1 MYIKQQKCNIC
12 SLLIKIL
19 ELVSRKGGRWDE
31 ERNIRSPC
39 AQNKTAAA
47 ALSGCLLKEKKIQEI
62 TVREIT
68 EMADLNRGTFYL
80 HYKDVFDLLEKVE
93 LELLDELDGTLQKYQ
108 ASDLHQKLSLIFTD
122 LFVCVQENAEMVQIL
137 LGENGDLNFVNQ
149 VKERVREKCLKDWFE
164 LFNSQDSQLF
174 DAFNAFVVSGCLGLV
189 TYWLQNGMK
198 ESPKELAQIAEQ
210 IMMHGIKILG

>member
-1 MYIKQQKCNIC
+1 MKDEIKNETLDRRVRKTRQQLQHC
-12 SLLIKIL
+12 LA
-19 ELVSRKGGRWDE
+19 V
-31 ERNIRSPC
+31 
-39 AQNKTAAA
+39 
-47 ALSGCLLKEKKIQEI
+47 LLKEKKIQEI

>member
-1 MYIKQQKCNIC
+1 MKNETLDRRVRKTRQQLQHC
-12 SLLIKIL
+12 LA
-19 ELVSRKGGRWDE
+19 V
-31 ERNIRSPC
+31 
-39 AQNKTAAA
+39 
-47 ALSGCLLKEKKIQEI
+47 LLKEKKIQEI

-93 LELLDELDGTLQKYQ
+93 LELLDELDGTLQRYQ

>member
-1 MYIKQQKCNIC
+1 MKNETLDRRVRKTRQQLQHC
-12 SLLIKIL
+12 LA
-19 ELVSRKGGRWDE
+19 V
-31 ERNIRSPC
+31 
-39 AQNKTAAA
+39 
-47 ALSGCLLKEKKIQEI
+47 LLKEKKIQEI

-108 ASDLHQKLSLIFTD
+108 ASDLHQKLSLIFTA

>member
-1 MYIKQQKCNIC
+1 MKNETLDRRVRKTRQQLQHC
-12 SLLIKIL
+12 LA
-19 ELVSRKGGRWDE
+19 V
-31 ERNIRSPC
+31 
-39 AQNKTAAA
+39 
-47 ALSGCLLKEKKIQEI
+47 LLKEKKIQEI

-164 LFNSQDSQLF
+164 LFNSQASQLF

>member
-1 MYIKQQKCNIC
+1 MKNETLDRRVRKTRQQLQHC
-12 SLLIKIL
+12 LA
-19 ELVSRKGGRWDE
+19 V
-31 ERNIRSPC
+31 
-39 AQNKTAAA
+39 
-47 ALSGCLLKEKKIQEI
+47 LLKEKKIQEI

-93 LELLDELDGTLQKYQ
+93 LELLDELDSTLQKYQ

-210 IMMHGIKILG
+210 IMMHGIKKLG

>member
-1 MYIKQQKCNIC
+1 MYIKQQKYSIC
-12 SLLIKIL
+12 SLLMKIL
-19 ELVSRKGGRWDE
+19 ELVSGKVKDEMKNETLDRRVRKTRQQLQH
-31 ERNIRSPC
+31 C
-39 AQNKTAAA
+39 LAV
-47 ALSGCLLKEKKIQEI
+47 LLKEKKIQEI

>member
-1 MYIKQQKCNIC
+1 MKNETLDRRVRKTRQQLQHC
-12 SLLIKIL
+12 LA
-19 ELVSRKGGRWDE
+19 V
-31 ERNIRSPC
+31 
-39 AQNKTAAA
+39 
-47 ALSGCLLKEKKIQEI
+47 LLKEKKIQEI

-149 VKERVREKCLKDWFE
+149 VKEGVREKCLKDWFE

>member
-1 MYIKQQKCNIC
+1 MKNETLDRRVRKTRQQLQHC
-12 SLLIKIL
+12 LA
-19 ELVSRKGGRWDE
+19 V
-31 ERNIRSPC
+31 
-39 AQNKTAAA
+39 
-47 ALSGCLLKEKKIQEI
+47 LLKEKKIQEI

>member
-1 MYIKQQKCNIC
+1 MKNETLDRRVRKTRQQLQHC
-12 SLLIKIL
+12 LA
-19 ELVSRKGGRWDE
+19 V
-31 ERNIRSPC
+31 
-39 AQNKTAAA
+39 
-47 ALSGCLLKEKKIQEI
+47 LLKEKKIQEI

-93 LELLDELDGTLQKYQ
+93 SELLDELDGTLQKYQ
-108 ASDLHQKLSLIFTD
+108 ASDLHQRLSLIFTD

-210 IMMHGIKILG
+210 MMMHGIKILE

>member
-1 MYIKQQKCNIC
+1 MKNETLDRRVRKTRQQLQHC
-12 SLLIKIL
+12 LA
-19 ELVSRKGGRWDE
+19 V
-31 ERNIRSPC
+31 
-39 AQNKTAAA
+39 
-47 ALSGCLLKEKKIQEI
+47 LLKEKKIQEI

-198 ESPKELAQIAEQ
+198 ESPKELAQRDEQ